1 MMPNRDNVKIS
12 RVGDCAAADDYIDE
26 VLANVAKMV
35 VEQVSCC
42 QKISKILALVK
53 NSEIHLTEYFL

>member
-1 MMPNRDNVKIS
+1 MTNDNWDNDKIT

-35 VEQVSCC
+35 VEQVSCW
-42 QKISKILALVK
+42 QKIAKILALVK
-53 NSEIHLTEYFL
+53 NSEIHLTE